1 MKRYIFLVLT
11 TLILNNN
18 IYAEDKT
25 SRLEDVLARLDSA
38 IVQRDNYVK
47 QKEQIIDGLRMKL
60 ATVATDQERFATSHD
75 IFLQYKSFKYD
86 SAYVYAN
93 RMMDYARKTGNAQNI
108 ARAQQ
113 SLMVCLYCS
122 GLFKEAY
129 ETSLEINPALF
140 RSQADRLDIYRSL
153 ALLNFNLA
161 DYASNTPFEEE
172 YLRRG
177 RCCTDS
183 MMANV
188 KPESGEWLFAK
199 GFGLMKGRDYEN
211 GSKVLAKVLTSSNV
225 SSETRAMTASCLG
238 WIAYNAGNVEQAI
251 DYFVTSAVIDIE
263 QATKETTA
271 MRDLGKLLYE
281 RGEVDRGLRYVQIA
295 LDDANFYNARQRK
308 LELGGI
314 LPVIEE
320 DRYRS
325 IASQRNL
332 LIGCVSLAALL
343 ALVLLAAYIIIYR
356 QNKKLYNATSEI
368 KNKGKQLE
376 EVNSRLEQKNEELQQ
391 KNEVLRESQKIKEE
405 YIGNSFYTNAEF
417 IEKMERLYRT
427 IDRKITAH
435 QYDDIRKAVRENNA
449 NDERDSMYA
458 AFDATFIKL
467 FPTFVEDY
475 NALFLPED
483 HKLPAK
489 GQMLT
494 PEMRIFAIM
503 RLGITS
509 SEKIGRFLNYSVHTI
524 NTYKTRVKNKS
535 VISNEEF
542 EDRIMQIGVR

>member
-1 MKRYIFLVLT
+1 MERHIFT
-11 TLILNNN
+11 ILALLLLN
-18 IYAEDKT
+18 IDINAKVEDA
-25 SRLEDVLARLDSA
+25 LARLDSA
-38 IVQRDNYVK
+38 IIQRDSYVK
-47 QKEQIIDGLRMKL
+47 QKEQIIDGLRMRL
-60 ATVATDQERFATSHD
+60 ASVATDQERFNASHD

-93 RMMDYARKTGNAQNI
+93 RMMDYAQKTANPQNI

-113 SLMVCLYCS
+113 SLMICLYCS

-129 ETSLEINPALF
+129 ETSLGIDPALF
-140 RSQADRLDIYRSL
+140 NTHADRLDIFRSL

-161 DYASNTPFEEE
+161 DYANNTPFEEE

-183 MMANV
+183 MMANA

-211 GSKVLAKVLTSSNV
+211 GSKVLAQALASGSVT
-225 SSETRAMTASCLG
+225 SETRAMTASCLG
-238 WIAYNAGNVEQAI
+238 WIAYHAGNIEEAI
-251 DYFVTSAVIDIE
+251 EYFVTSAVTDIE

-281 RGEVDRGLRYVQIA
+281 RGDVDRGLRYVQLA

-308 LELGGI
+308 LELGSV

-325 IASQRNL
+325 IANQRNL
-332 LIGCVSLAALL
+332 LIGCVSLAVLL

-356 QNKKLYNATSEI
+356 QNKKLHSATAEI
-368 KNKGKQLE
+368 KEKGRMLE
-376 EVNSRLEQKNEELQQ
+376 EVNDRLEQKNEELEQ
-391 KNEVLRESQKIKEE
+391 KNEVLIESQKIKEE
-405 YIGNSFYTNAEF
+405 YIGNSFFQNAEF
-417 IEKMERLYRT
+417 IERLERLYRT
-427 IDRKITAH
+427 IDRKITAR
-435 QYDDIRKAVRENNA
+435 QYDDIRKAMRENNT

-458 AFDATFIKL
+458 AFDATFIRL
-467 FPTFVEDY
+467 FPTFVDEY

-524 NTYKTRVKNKS
+524 NTYKTRVKNKAI
-535 VISNEEF
+535 ISNEEF
-542 EDRIMQIGVR
+542 EARIMNIARN